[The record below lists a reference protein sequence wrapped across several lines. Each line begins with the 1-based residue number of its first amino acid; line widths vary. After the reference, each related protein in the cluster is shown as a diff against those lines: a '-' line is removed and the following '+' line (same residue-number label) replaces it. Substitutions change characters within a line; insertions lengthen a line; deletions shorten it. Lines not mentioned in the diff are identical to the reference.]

1 VGIKRLHLQL
11 AAKRR
16 WQTELGTSAGNS
28 TDQYWQFD
36 PQQRRWSVQPEH
48 SKLKDLP

>member
-16 WQTELGTSAGNS
+16 WQTELGVSAGNNS
-28 TDQYWQFD
+28 DQYWQIG
-36 PQQRRWSVQPEH
+36 PQLKRWSAQPVS